1 MTISLAVNCRFLSQR
16 LTGAQRGAIE
26 LCKQI
31 KRLDPSVAF
40 LAPKNI
46 LYKDLAEILGVTI
59 IGKLTGHLWEQFD
72 LPKFLRKQG
81 QPVLLNLCNMA
92 PLWYPRNVVTIYDLA
107 PFRNPAWFSLAFRT
121 YYRFM
126 IPIIAKKALKVFTGS
141 TFSKQEIIELLGM
154 PENHVKVIP
163 LAVPANISR
172 LANKSFTHE
181 NGKYVLA
188 VSSIDPRKNFSRLVR
203 AFLQLKLPNTKLIL
217 VGGRNRLFSDT
228 KLQAALQ
235 NAENVVFTGYI
246 QDAELVSLYQNAL
259 CLVYPSLY
267 EGFGLP
273 PLEVMACGCPVIVS
287 KAASLPE
294 VCGDAAYYVDP
305 YDVDSIAEGIYE
317 VATNEQL
324 RKTLIEKG
332 TKRVAMFSW
341 EKSAQQLLKVIKEV
355 LDS

>member
-16 LTGAQRGAIE
+16 LTGVQRAAIE

-46 LYKDLAEILGVTI
+46 LHKDLAETLNVTT
-59 IGKLTGHLWEQFD
+59 IGKLTGHLWEQLD
-72 LPKFLRKQG
+72 LSRFLKRQG
-81 QPVLLNLCNMA
+81 LPVLLNLCNMT
-92 PLWYPRNVVTIYDLA
+92 PLWYPRNVVTIHDLA
-107 PFRNPAWFSLAFRT
+107 PLRNPAWFSLAFQT

-126 IPIIAKKALKVFTGS
+126 IPIIAKKALKVFTDS
-141 TFSKQEIIELLGM
+141 TFSKREIIELLGV

-163 LAVPANISR
+163 LAVPTNISR
-172 LANKSFTHE
+172 LANKSFTRE

-217 VGGRNRLFSDT
+217 VGGRSSVFSDT
-228 KLQAALQ
+228 KLKTASQ

-259 CLVYPSLY
+259 CLIYPSLY

-273 PLEVMACGCPVIVS
+273 PLEVMACGCPAIVS

-305 YDVDSIAEGIYE
+305 YDVDSIADGIYK
-317 VATNEQL
+317 VTTNEQL

-332 TKRVAMFSW
+332 TKRVALFSW
-341 EKSAQQLLKVIKEV
+341 EKSAQKLLKIIKEGF
-355 LDS
+355 DS